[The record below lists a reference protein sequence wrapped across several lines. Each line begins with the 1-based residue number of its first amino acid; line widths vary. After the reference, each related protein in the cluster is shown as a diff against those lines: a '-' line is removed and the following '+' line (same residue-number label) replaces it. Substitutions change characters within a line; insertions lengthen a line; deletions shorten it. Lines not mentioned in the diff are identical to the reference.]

1 MTSLVLTLVA
11 RREATSLTPA
21 TIALARDAVSAT
33 GETVTLSAGE
43 AVDIPSPATAWDS
56 LPALRAEL
64 DTQAVDAILTPAQ
77 NRRKTLLVSDMD
89 STIVA
94 NETLDDIG
102 VHAGLG
108 DKIAAITTRSMNGEL
123 DFAASLRER
132 VALLQGLPTSLL
144 EKAWRDVT
152 LNPGAVE
159 LVRTMRAH
167 GARTALVSGGFTFF
181 TARVAALCGFD
192 ENHANTLLTDAAG
205 TTLTGQTGQPILGP
219 DAKLHLLET
228 LARSQA
234 GLSAAPLPPHRT
246 SPEGTIGAA
255 APASK
260 LTGTWAGTLAGTLAI
275 GDGANDLPMLRKAG
289 LGLAF
294 HAKPVVKRDIMAQIN
309 HTSLRTAL
317 FAQGYPASAFV
328 SG

>member
-11 RREATSLTPA
+11 RREATTLTPA
-21 TIALARDAVSAT
+21 TIALARDAIGAT

-43 AVDIPSPATAWDS
+43 AVDIPAAPTARDA
-56 LPALRAEL
+56 LPALRTAL
-64 DTQAVDAILTPAQ
+64 GAQAVDAILTPTQ

-102 VHAGLG
+102 AHAGLG
-108 DKIAAITTRSMNGEL
+108 EQIAAITTRSMNGEL

-132 VALLQGLPTSLL
+132 VALLRGLPTSLL

-192 ENHANTLLTDAAG
+192 ENHANTLLTDTAG
-205 TTLTGQTGQPILGP
+205 TTLTGQAGQPILGP
-219 DAKLHLLET
+219 DTKLHLLET
-228 LARSQA
+228 LAHTHA
-234 GLSAAPLPPHRT
+234 CPPAA
-246 SPEGTIGAA
+246 
-255 APASK
+255 
-260 LTGTWAGTLAGTLAI
+260 TLAI

-294 HAKPVVKRDIMAQIN
+294 HAKPVVKRDIAAQIN

-328 SG
+328 SD

>member
-11 RREATSLTPA
+11 RREATSLSPA
-21 TIALARDAVSAT
+21 TIAIARDAVSAT

-43 AVDIPSPATAWDS
+43 AVDIPAPAAAWDT
-56 LPALRAEL
+56 LPALRAAL
-64 DTQAVDAILTPAQ
+64 DAQAVDAILTPAQ
-77 NRRKTLLVSDMD
+77 NRRKTLLISDMD
-89 STIVA
+89 STIAA
-94 NETLDDIG
+94 NETLDAIG
-102 VHAGLG
+102 SHAGLG
-108 DKIAAITTRSMNGEL
+108 DQIAAITTRSMNGEL

-132 VALLQGLPTSLL
+132 VALLHGLPTSLL

-181 TARVAALCGFD
+181 TKRVAALCGFD
-192 ENHANTLLTDAAG
+192 ENHANTLLTDATGA
-205 TTLTGQTGQPILGP
+205 TLTGQTGQPVLGP
-219 DAKLHLLET
+219 DTKLRLLET
-228 LARSQA
+228 LARTQA
-234 GLSAAPLPPHRT
+234 CAPM
-246 SPEGTIGAA
+246 A
-255 APASK
+255 
-260 LTGTWAGTLAGTLAI
+260 TLAI